1 MVLAAHWRKR
11 PDELR
16 ADLQEHY
23 GIDIDHAMAGRHTA
37 AHVAA
42 LTAQL
47 PLHARVN
54 VAQEPDAR
62 WQQPDVLLA
71 TLVNQLAV
79 LMWGMSDPKKRGKRP
94 QPIGPS
100 YMTREQMRSLPAR
113 VLTIDE
119 LMEELEKPRQTHG

>member
-1 MVLAAHWRKR
+1 
-11 PDELR
+11 
-16 ADLQEHY
+16 
-23 GIDIDHAMAGRHTA
+23 MAGRHSA
-37 AHVAA
+37 AHIAA

-54 VAQEPDAR
+54 VAQEQDAKWR
-62 WQQPDVLLA
+62 QPDVLLA
-71 TLVNQLAV
+71 TLVNQMAM
-79 LMWGMSDPKKRGKRP
+79 LMWGLSDPKKRGKRP

-119 LMEELEKPRQTHG
+119 LMEELSRPRRKDG